1 MCVNNR
7 ISTPLYLRTPQHH
20 LFLSPPMLHH
30 SGLLRCH
37 SCPRQTNHLQNRVQ
51 VHIGTRSVHWSDIS
65 WCPSWEEDTSN
76 KRRGGKTIWKGD
88 GGEHAGSTHSRVWR
102 RHYSLPYPLPT
113 LLLRSLLPPTLRQ
126 RINSPSHLVLS

>member
-1 MCVNNR
+1 MCQQQN
-7 ISTPLYLRTPQHH
+7 IHSTIPTHTIIPPLPLPSYASSLRTPP
-20 LFLSPPMLHH
+20 LPFVPS
-30 SGLLRCH
+30 
-37 SCPRQTNHLQNRVQ
+37 TNSHLQNRVQ

-65 WCPSWEEDTSN
+65 RCPSWEEDTSN

-88 GGEHAGSTHSRVWR
+88 GGEHAGSTHSRVWP
-102 RHYSLPYPLPT
+102 RHDSLPYSLPT